1 MAESGRIYSSVHD
14 NDAPGT
20 GHAQSML
27 DSAQAWSPQGSAI
40 GQWMQIDLGIVVTAY
55 GIVTQGRKPESCPCS
70 QWVTTYTVALSLDG
84 LSWED
89 LGTTFTGN
97 GDRDTRVVGA
107 FSTRRE
113 ARYVRI
119 LPQSWNEWLS
129 MRAGVLLCEARRPHR
144 LFGNKHI

>member
-1 MAESGRIYSSVHD
+1 MGPLEDYKNPIM
-14 NDAPGT
+14 T
-20 GHAQSML
+20 G
-27 DSAQAWSPQGSAI
+27 
-40 GQWMQIDLGIVVTAY
+40 LGILPRLNVPKARWRI
-55 GIVTQGRKPESCPCS
+55 GS
-70 QWVTTYTVALSLDG
+70 QWVTTYTVALSVDG

-89 LGTTFTGN
+89 LGITFTGN
-97 GDRDTRVVGA
+97 DDRDTKVVGA